1 MQAKFIYFIQKIF
14 LLNPGTSVSV
24 VSFQVD
30 LIDGL
35 ARWNLQRLQD
45 SMEVAGEK
53 VSQSLY

>member
-1 MQAKFIYFIQKIF
+1 MYLFHPKNISIKS
-14 LLNPGTSVSV
+14 PGTSVSG

-45 SMEVAGEK
+45 SMEGAGEK